1 MFVARSEL
9 RGKLSILRCCSFLRT
24 VKITKTQL
32 DKLKQKYPG
41 FPLTEFESYR
51 LPWGKRPAFDFLHR
65 VNLKFSLEVQWKADD
80 WKLYPFYLWPVSNL
94 GIMSAEIPKYQDL
107 LSSTKEIL
115 NELTVK
121 VITPT
126 KLESV
131 RKLLDL
137 NVDKIK
143 KLVKKNWWYC

>member
-1 MFVARSEL
+1 M
-9 RGKLSILRCCSFLRT
+9 
-24 VKITKTQL
+24 
-32 DKLKQKYPG
+32 
-41 FPLTEFESYR
+41 
-51 LPWGKRPAFDFLHR
+51 
-65 VNLKFSLEVQWKADD
+65 
-80 WKLYPFYLWPVSNL
+80 WPVSNL

-143 KLVKKNWWYC
+143 KLVKKNR

>member
-1 MFVARSEL
+1 MHA
-9 RGKLSILRCCSFLRT
+9 LSWEVNYLFYDI

-51 LPWGKRPAFDFLHR
+51 LPWGKRPTFDFSHR

-94 GIMSAEIPKYQDL
+94 GIMSAEIPKYQGL

-115 NELTVK
+115 NEPTVK
-121 VITPT
+121 VITLT
-126 KLESV
+126 ELESV
-131 RKLLDL
+131 RKLLDV

-143 KLVKKNWWYC
+143 ELVKKIWWYY